1 MIGQNTGYGRSAI
14 NSKSA
19 NMTFTEQ
26 VDTYKL
32 EDIAA
37 LQEEAF
43 VDNIENYRYTV
54 IYELSSVQH
63 GDGSVKNYAT
73 SWDDVAKSIFEA
85 EHFGKQLDKTNFL
98 NADADNIKRKGTGK
112 ELLLK
117 NTYEFVRDNFAWNGD
132 YGKYVEDDL
141 KDVYKTRSGNAAE
154 INLTLIA
161 MLNACGVAANPV
173 LVSTKENGIP
183 MFPTLEGFNYVIA
196 GVDLGEELILLDATE
211 KFGNPNILTERVYNW
226 EGRLVKKMALLER

>member
-63 GDGSVKNYAT
+63 GDGSVKTMLRPGMMSQNQYLRLSISVS
-73 SWDDVAKSIFEA
+73 SWIRPIF
-85 EHFGKQLDKTNFL
+85 
-98 NADADNIKRKGTGK
+98 
-112 ELLLK
+112 
-117 NTYEFVRDNFAWNGD
+117 
-132 YGKYVEDDL
+132 
-141 KDVYKTRSGNAAE
+141 
-154 INLTLIA
+154 
-161 MLNACGVAANPV
+161 
-173 LVSTKENGIP
+173 
-183 MFPTLEGFNYVIA
+183 
-196 GVDLGEELILLDATE
+196 
-211 KFGNPNILTERVYNW
+211 
-226 EGRLVKKMALLER
+226 

>member
-1 MIGQNTGYGRSAI
+1 M
-14 NSKSA
+14 
-19 NMTFTEQ
+19 
-26 VDTYKL
+26 
-32 EDIAA
+32 
-37 LQEEAF
+37 
-43 VDNIENYRYTV
+43 
-54 IYELSSVQH
+54 
-63 GDGSVKNYAT
+63 
-73 SWDDVAKSIFEA
+73 
-85 EHFGKQLDKTNFL
+85 DKTNFL